1 MNINQI
7 IDVIKIYGITDK
19 NELAN
24 FLGQCHHESALF
36 TLNSENGNYRF
47 SRAIAIFP
55 RYKSKILAKQKELK
69 AKDSDYCEQKWLFN
83 TVYGDRLGNEKNGT
97 NDNDGYDYRGGGG
110 IQITGKNNY
119 QAFLTWLH
127 KQGKYLKLTIDTIDD
142 FARTEEGA
150 IISAI
155 WFWFS
160 RAGLR
165 EAAQDNNIYR
175 VTQLVN
181 GGENGL
187 ADRKKWTNYYH
198 DLLTK
203 MGIK

>member
-1 MNINQI
+1 MNIIEI
-7 IDVIKIYGITDK
+7 INTIKEFGITDK
-19 NELAN
+19 TELAH

-36 TLNSENGNYRF
+36 TLNSENPNYRF
-47 SRAIAIFP
+47 SRAIAVFP
-55 RYKSKILAKQKELK
+55 RYKDKILAKQREIK
-69 AKDSDYCEQKWLFN
+69 AKDTDYCPQPWLFN
-83 TVYGDRLGNEKNGT
+83 TVYGDRLGNQKNGT

-110 IQITGKNNY
+110 IQLTGKDNY
-119 QAFLTWLH
+119 NAFLTWLH
-127 KQGKYLKLTIDTIDD
+127 KQGKCVNLTIGTVDE
-142 FARTEEGA
+142 FVRTEYGA

-165 EAAQDNNIYR
+165 EAAKNDDLWR
-175 VTQLVN
+175 VTRLVN